1 MAEELAYYASKGFN
15 ILRLPISWERLQH
28 ELSGDLVV
36 AYKTRVAAFVKRA
49 NTAGWRVI
57 LDLHNYNRYAI
68 GTFDAA
74 GQQVDSYSQH
84 VLGDADLHITHL
96 VDVWTRLATLF
107 KGKPRVMFNIMNEPH
122 DFAITSDNW
131 FAMVQMVIDAI
142 RDAGAKQLI
151 LVPNS
156 RGSDVDHWSK
166 YAPNGGSLDSVAALS
181 ITDKANN
188 IAFDMHA
195 YQDNPVSPTSYVD
208 LVTPVTQWA
217 IKHRKRL
224 FLSECGVVNGAANGP
239 SAISNLLSY
248 LNAHRSVWVGW
259 TAWNLAPYNLTRVGD
274 YTADGAQMAWY
285 TPYLTPNTV

>member
-1 MAEELAYYASKGFN
+1 MHL
-15 ILRLPISWERLQH
+15 LRAALLPGLPRLRTSRH
-28 ELSGDLVV
+28 SHPKHRIPHVSLLVV
-36 AYKTRVAAFVKRA
+36 GALMLF
-49 NTAGWRVI
+49 WS
-57 LDLHNYNRYAI
+57 LFDLQ
-68 GTFDAA
+68 T
-74 GQQVDSYSQH
+74 
-84 VLGDADLHITHL
+84 
-96 VDVWTRLATLF
+96 
-107 KGKPRVMFNIMNEPH
+107 
-122 DFAITSDNW
+122 
-131 FAMVQMVIDAI
+131 VIDAI
-142 RDAGAKQLI
+142 RGAGAKQLI

-156 RGSDVDHWSK
+156 RGSDVDHWGK

-195 YQDNPVSPTSYVD
+195 YQDNPASPTSYVD

-259 TAWNLAPYNLTRVGD
+259 TAWNLAPYNLTQAGD
-274 YTADGAQMAWY
+274 YTADGPQMAWY